1 MKQRKLKYLLLLALV
16 ALSIGLVACGSDD
29 SSDDSGSDTTA
40 SGDLIQENAD
50 NSSTTL
56 TVGSK
61 NFTEQIV
68 LGEIYAQ
75 GLEAAGYKV
84 KTDLNLGSETIAYK
98 ALTTGEISGYPE
110 YISTILTSLF
120 PGDPEDVPG
129 NVDEAAAAAQEELKA
144 DGITAFAPT
153 PFASANAVGMLKT
166 KAEELGVT
174 DISDLEGKDFTLYGS
189 PECRQRIDCLVG
201 LQQYYGLDPKFTP
214 VDIGLRYEVLDKG
227 QADASIVFT
236 TDAQLG
242 DSDKYVILT
251 DDKKVLPAGNVM
263 FLTEDATVQSAGP
276 DFQSTIE
283 AVQGNLTEKVMQE
296 LDARVDID
304 KQTPAEVAT
313 QYLQEFGYIE

>member
-1 MKQRKLKYLLLLALV
+1 MKQRTLKYLLLLALV

-50 NSSTTL
+50 NASTTL

-75 GLEAAGYKV
+75 GLEAAGHQV

>member
-1 MKQRKLKYLLLLALV
+1 MKQGKLKYLLLLALV